1 MLAALVLGA
10 LASCCTGC
18 TVLDGAASTYRR
30 PGGWRPGCEKRKM
43 MDGAWGDM
51 TTMVGWL
58 VEMGWDGI
66 HEGDLEGRGARE

>member
-1 MLAALVLGA
+1 MLYGLY
-10 LASCCTGC
+10 CTGRC
-18 TVLDGAASTYRR
+18 SKHLPP